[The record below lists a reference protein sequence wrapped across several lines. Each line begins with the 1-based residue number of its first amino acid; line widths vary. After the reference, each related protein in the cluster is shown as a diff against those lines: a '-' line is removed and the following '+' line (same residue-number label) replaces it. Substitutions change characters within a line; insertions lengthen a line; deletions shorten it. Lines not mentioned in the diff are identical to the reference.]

1 MEASGEIFNECFDDV
16 LAIVIHNNVP
26 YIYGPSGTGKG
37 TITKLIADELGLINI
52 DTGAMYRCIALE
64 ALEKGINSVDK
75 KQELIDI
82 AIRNKEVTN
91 FVSPVSAII
100 EIREIMVKLQRKMSE
115 GKNVIMEGRD
125 ITTVVF
131 PNADVK
137 IYLDADEEERARRRY
152 EENMLKGIETTFA
165 ETLESIKKRDY
176 NDRTKKVG
184 ALKIAEDAIVID
196 TTKMSIEEV
205 KNKVKEII
213 EEKMESKE

>member
-1 MEASGEIFNECFDDV
+1 
-16 LAIVIHNNVP
+16 
-26 YIYGPSGTGKG
+26 
-37 TITKLIADELGLINI
+37 
-52 DTGAMYRCIALE
+52 
-64 ALEKGINSVDK
+64 
-75 KQELIDI
+75 
-82 AIRNKEVTN
+82 
-91 FVSPVSAII
+91 
-100 EIREIMVKLQRKMSE
+100 
-115 GKNVIMEGRD
+115 MEGRD

-213 EEKMESKE
+213 EEKMEK